1 MPLDP
6 AHTLGLAVSLV
17 MSQLSFI
24 ILIPFS
30 SLSNDLRSK
39 LDDMDYKRG
48 SQNLF
53 ICIRSFRRSSNIE
66 QSLHFFSFP
75 ADVLWGSFELQRTSA
90 GRLAFFKTGLTSL
103 LALIL
108 SVGQALAY
116 YATIILSIIAWQ
128 KHRALNASI
137 LAIFLYH

>member
-1 MPLDP
+1 MNNKPTIKYKKINTYLVQGRANLILFHVFLDPISHIKVSKIMPFGP

-30 SLSNDLRSK
+30 SLSNDLRCK
-39 LDDMDYKRG
+39 LDVMDYKKV

-53 ICIRSFRRSSNIE
+53 VCIRSFRRSSNID

-75 ADVLWGSFELQRTSA
+75 ADVLRGSNEPQRTSA
-90 GRLAFFKTGLTSL
+90 GRLAFF
-103 LALIL
+103 
-108 SVGQALAY
+108 
-116 YATIILSIIAWQ
+116 
-128 KHRALNASI
+128 
-137 LAIFLYH
+137 